1 MKTFLA
7 FTLLYAWLL
16 VHRVRLEQLEERSEG
31 HELDVALAER
41 RAEADELVGTGTPG
55 TAG

>member
-16 VHRVRLEQLEERSEG
+16 VHRVRLEQLEERLDAEG
-31 HELDVALAER
+31 LELALEER
-41 RAEADELVGTGTPG
+41 RAEALVG
-55 TAG
+55 